1 MNQCQILYRCFQHD
15 DIPEILRI
23 QNDNLLINL
32 SPLDQSNG
40 YLSVSFTAEQFKE
53 MNSEIP
59 IIVADLGSGLGGYLC
74 SSSLEYSKQVLL
86 LSYMMK
92 LFKKITYRNRP
103 IDSYRSFIYGP
114 VCIDRPLRGR
124 VVTDL
129 NCITVKPVG
138 QFLWDKHNLMLLA
151 GFWFAQQ

>member
-59 IIVADLGSGLGGYLC
+59 IIVADLGSGLGGIYVVAASSTANRFFCYL
-74 SSSLEYSKQVLL
+74 
-86 LSYMMK
+86 
-92 LFKKITYRNRP
+92 T
-103 IDSYRSFIYGP
+103 
-114 VCIDRPLRGR
+114 
-124 VVTDL
+124 
-129 NCITVKPVG
+129 
-138 QFLWDKHNLMLLA
+138 
-151 GFWFAQQ
+151 